1 MSKFTP
7 AALGAVLLASAAAAQ
22 DVPVAGAPAA
32 EIGAEL
38 RDQTLRVSDLARLVV
53 NTVYLDADGTLR
65 IMAEPVGEQVTG
77 RWFVREGR
85 LCVEWDPRGREC
97 WAYPGPMAHG
107 EETIVTSDR
116 GQRLRVTLI

>member
-1 MSKFTP
+1 MSTFKL
-7 AALGAVLLASAAAAQ
+7 AMLGAALLASTANAQ
-22 DVPVAGAPAA
+22 EAPTAVGAA
-32 EIGAEL
+32 ELGTEL

-65 IMAEPVGEQVTG
+65 IMEEPDGAQVTG

-85 LCVEWDPRGREC
+85 LCVEWEPRGREC

-107 EETIVTSDR
+107 SETIVTSDR